1 MILSDDEE
9 DEVIVK
15 PKTARRLK
23 SDLIDDELDQERSV
37 RAMMDVDDCM
47 FPVFSPA
54 LEFLTIHIIAEVVRA
69 SRSHVSPP
77 KEEEIEEEDDA
88 KPITSKSL
96 SQPKQDD
103 DIDMDDD
110 SDPAPK
116 TKPRKRREKKVIPIG
131 RNGYKKKR
139 VMKSRMKMDEK
150 GYMGEF
156 LFLRT
161 GSDLLTDS

>member
-1 MILSDDEE
+1 M
-9 DEVIVK
+9 
-15 PKTARRLK
+15 
-23 SDLIDDELDQERSV
+23 
-37 RAMMDVDDCM
+37 
-47 FPVFSPA
+47 
-54 LEFLTIHIIAEVVRA
+54 TIHIIAEVVRA

-131 RNGYKKKR
+131 KNGYKKKR

-150 GYMGEF
+150 GYMGKFPSFPE
-156 LFLRT
+156 
-161 GSDLLTDS
+161 SDFSLQLNCL

>member
-1 MILSDDEE
+1 M
-9 DEVIVK
+9 
-15 PKTARRLK
+15 
-23 SDLIDDELDQERSV
+23 
-37 RAMMDVDDCM
+37 
-47 FPVFSPA
+47 
-54 LEFLTIHIIAEVVRA
+54 
-69 SRSHVSPP
+69 SPP

-116 TKPRKRREKKVIPIG
+116 TRPRKRKEKKVIPIG

-150 GYMGEF
+150 GYMGKIPGF
-156 LFLRT
+156 RL
-161 GSDLLTDS
+161 GSDFSLKLNCL